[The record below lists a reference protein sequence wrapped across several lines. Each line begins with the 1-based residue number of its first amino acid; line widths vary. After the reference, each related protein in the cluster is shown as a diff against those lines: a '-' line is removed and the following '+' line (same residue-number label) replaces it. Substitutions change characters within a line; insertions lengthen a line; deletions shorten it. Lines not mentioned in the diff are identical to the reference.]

1 MSCHKAALTFKREF
15 DPSEGS
21 FEDITVRSQE
31 QTDDNRWRFVTDSC
45 KVRVFTGKC
54 VEELLFTKEMFI
66 AVIDVL
72 QVVNKE
78 VIREFTKCLNQDMLA
93 EWTDI
98 RNNAVPPIPDTRAGF
113 DRLITLFI
121 NFFAPDPDEKQTMI
135 TALEQKK
142 HSFCFPHNER
152 GACVMSFTQRMQA
165 IF

>member
-1 MSCHKAALTFKREF
+1 MFKREF

-21 FEDITVRSQE
+21 FKNITVQSQE
-31 QTDDNRWRFVTDSC
+31 QTDDNVWRFVTDSC
-45 KVRVFTGKC
+45 KVRVFTRKC

-78 VIREFTKCLNQDMLA
+78 VIKEFTKFLNQDMLV
-93 EWTDI
+93 EWNEI
-98 RNNAVPPIPDTRAGF
+98 KNNATPPIPDTHVGF
-113 DRLITLFI
+113 NRFIKLFI
-121 NFFAPDPDEKQTMI
+121 NFFAPDPDAKQTMI

-152 GACVMSFTQRMQA
+152 EACVMSFTQRIQA